1 MTEERQGSP
10 VLRAIR
16 LVGELV
22 RPHPLP
28 FGIAVAG
35 SVLYALCA
43 VGGTLVFGRAVDEVV
58 LPAFDG
64 SGAARD
70 ASSTSTAAWWAAA
83 IVSVGVLRVAGI
95 SVRRYFAGMTSE
107 RVALATRRQLA
118 GQYVDQP
125 MSYVRRRPAGELIA
139 HVDSDTERLT
149 EVLHPVPFAIAVVCL
164 VTLSAIA
171 LVVVDPLLAIVGFTV
186 FPILVLSNRYYTS
199 RVEAPAAAQQAA
211 VARVTSVAHESIDGA
226 LVVKLLG
233 RTDAENERFAEAATE
248 LRRHRTAVG
257 DLRAFFEAGLD
268 ALPNLGIGLVLLVG
282 AWRVDA
288 GAMTVGELV
297 QVSALFTV
305 LAFPMRVLGFFLESA
320 PPSYVAKGRLAA
332 AMEDERP
339 READHAATGAS
350 VVRLPERPAALEIR
364 GLGIAHRTE
373 HGDRV
378 EVLRDVDL
386 TVADGEVVALV
397 GSTGSGKSSVV
408 AAIAGLVEHEGEVSY
423 GGVPVEQLDPVRR
436 ADAIRIGL
444 QEPFLFAA
452 SVADN
457 VTLDRVD
464 VSDDEIA
471 QALATAHAADFVAE
485 LEHGTDTVVGARGLT
500 LSGGQRQR
508 VALAR
513 TLAGAPRV
521 VVLDD
526 ATSAIDPVIERRIL
540 DGLRAGDAP
549 PSMLIVAQRVST
561 IRLADRVVFLRGG
574 AVAGVGTHDELLADP
589 AYHSLVTAY
598 EAAAAGSVAADASG
612 AGS

>member
-1 MTEERQGSP
+1 MTRGQRRS
-10 VLRAIR
+10 VRALIGAAALGAAD
-16 LVGELV
+16 LVG
-22 RPHPLP
+22 
-28 FGIAVAG
+28 
-35 SVLYALCA
+35 ALK
-43 VGGTLVFGRAVDEVV
+43 G
-58 LPAFDG
+58 DG
-64 SGAARD
+64 
-70 ASSTSTAAWWAAA
+70 
-83 IVSVGVLRVAGI
+83 
-95 SVRRYFAGMTSE
+95 
-107 RVALATRRQLA
+107 
-118 GQYVDQP
+118 P
-125 MSYVRRRPAGELIA
+125 
-139 HVDSDTERLT
+139 
-149 EVLHPVPFAIAVVCL
+149 
-164 VTLSAIA
+164 
-171 LVVVDPLLAIVGFTV
+171 FTV
-186 FPILVLSNRYYTS
+186 FAQTD
-199 RVEAPAAAQQAA
+199 EDFAAQAQNVPLEHGASPEEICKA
-211 VARVTSVAHESIDGA
+211 VDFI
-226 LVVKLLG
+226 L
-233 RTDAENERFAEAATE
+233 
-248 LRRHRTAVG
+248 
-257 DLRAFFEAGLD
+257 
-268 ALPNLGIGLVLLVG
+268 
-282 AWRVDA
+282 DA

-297 QVSALFTV
+297 QVSALFTG

-332 AMEDERP
+332 AMKDERP

-549 PSMLIVAQRVST
+549 PSAPGDRERARAHQGRPL
-561 IRLADRVVFLRGG
+561 RLAAPSRRAGITETSARSGSGSPREASSSPAPSSSRPCPTGG
-574 AVAGVGTHDELLADP
+574 RCTP
-589 AYHSLVTAY
+589 TS
-598 EAAAAGSVAADASG
+598 
-612 AGS
+612 

>member
-1 MTEERQGSP
+1 M
-10 VLRAIR
+10 
-16 LVGELV
+16 
-22 RPHPLP
+22 
-28 FGIAVAG
+28 
-35 SVLYALCA
+35 
-43 VGGTLVFGRAVDEVV
+43 
-58 LPAFDG
+58 
-64 SGAARD
+64 
-70 ASSTSTAAWWAAA
+70 
-83 IVSVGVLRVAGI
+83 
-95 SVRRYFAGMTSE
+95 
-107 RVALATRRQLA
+107 
-118 GQYVDQP
+118 
-125 MSYVRRRPAGELIA
+125 
-139 HVDSDTERLT
+139 
-149 EVLHPVPFAIAVVCL
+149 
-164 VTLSAIA
+164 
-171 LVVVDPLLAIVGFTV
+171 
-186 FPILVLSNRYYTS
+186 
-199 RVEAPAAAQQAA
+199 
-211 VARVTSVAHESIDGA
+211 
-226 LVVKLLG
+226 
-233 RTDAENERFAEAATE
+233 
-248 LRRHRTAVG
+248 
-257 DLRAFFEAGLD
+257 
-268 ALPNLGIGLVLLVG
+268 
-282 AWRVDA
+282 
-288 GAMTVGELV
+288 
-297 QVSALFTV
+297 
-305 LAFPMRVLGFFLESA
+305 
-320 PPSYVAKGRLAA
+320 
-332 AMEDERP
+332 
-339 READHAATGAS
+339 
-350 VVRLPERPAALEIR
+350 
-364 GLGIAHRTE
+364 
-373 HGDRV
+373 
-378 EVLRDVDL
+378 
-386 TVADGEVVALV
+386 
-397 GSTGSGKSSVV
+397 
-408 AAIAGLVEHEGEVSY
+408 
-423 GGVPVEQLDPVRR
+423 RR